1 MYRFRI
7 VFAKEGEF
15 ACLSHLELQRTF
27 IRALRRAA
35 VPMAYSQ
42 GFNPQPRL
50 SFAAPL
56 AVGIESDREYLEVD
70 LAANMECNAL
80 KQSLNC
86 QLPPALAVQK
96 VQPADPL
103 LPALAAQVEAAL
115 YLAVFSSYTLEL
127 AEAVQALATVAVLD
141 VERPAKDRQKKVN
154 IRPFIYN
161 LCLQNASG
169 EGKLFMFLATGNR
182 GGARPSEIIDLL
194 PRQNEL
200 QRVRRLSVFI
210 AASEGYI
217 TPEGEPLSFFCERPY

>member
-1 MYRFRI
+1 MYRYRI
-7 VFAKEGEF
+7 VFAREGEF

-27 IRALRRAA
+27 IRALRRAG
-35 VPMAYSQ
+35 VPLVYSQ

-56 AVGIESDREYLEVD
+56 AVGIESNREYLEVD
-70 LAANMECNAL
+70 LTACRESAEL
-80 KQSLNC
+80 KSSLNC

-103 LPALAAQVEAAL
+103 APALAAQVEASL
-115 YLAVFSSYTLEL
+115 YLAVFSPYTPEL
-127 AEAVQALATVAVLD
+127 TAALQSVAAAAVLE
-141 VERPAKDRQKKVN
+141 VERPGKDRQKRVN

-194 PRQNEL
+194 PRPAERV
-200 QRVRRLSVFI
+200 RVRRLSVFI
-210 AASEGYI
+210 PGPEGYI
-217 TPEGEPLSFFCERPY
+217 TPEGETLSFFCARPY